1 MPIKYQAL
9 GSSGTDL
16 ILKAA
21 PNVSVTLS
29 KENYTNTITAN
40 ENGQALFKNL
50 SNGTYTATAQG
61 SDGTQYQKEILINDI
76 KEDVLIVQKIAN
88 LPVGSKIE
96 FSSGRKF
103 ILMKHKAK
111 EHDQNSATLVSEF
124 IQEDYSW
131 TFDTYGGPIYDEN
144 TDLQNLLN
152 KYLSELSWYERK
164 NVVTFKA
171 DGMRAYRSQSWQYP
185 KIDQH
190 FYLLSLA
197 EVGFD
202 NGDFPEKAS
211 ERNLG
216 FTNDA
221 SRIKKNENGTA
232 GTYWL
237 RNGYHKT
244 PTSNHWYIGP
254 AGGQNRI
261 SDDSSKPFTAG
272 VVLGVDISESAT
284 VYLDSDGYY
293 RVTDK

>member
-29 KENYTNTITAN
+29 KENYTNTIVAN

-50 SNGTYTATAQG
+50 SNGTYIATAQD

-76 KEDVLIVQKIAN
+76 KEDILIVQKIAN

-111 EHDQNSATLVSEF
+111 AHDQNSATFVSEF
-124 IQEDYSW
+124 IQEDFSW
-131 TFDTYGGPIYDEN
+131 VFGSYGGPIYDKNE
-144 TDLQNLLN
+144 DLQNLLN
-152 KYLSELSWYERK
+152 KYYGELSGYERE
-164 NVVTFKA
+164 NIVNFTA
-171 DGMRAYRSQSWQYP
+171 DGLYGYRGGSYERPTISQR
-185 KIDQH
+185 

-197 EVGFD
+197 EVGYD
-202 NGDFPEKAS
+202 ESDFTEKAS

-216 FTNDA
+216 FPNID
-221 SRIKKNENGTA
+221 SRIKRYKNGESGK
-232 GTYWL
+232 YWL
-237 RNGYHKT
+237 RNGKESHNPRSYHF
-244 PTSNHWYIGP
+244 YIGP
-254 AGGQNRI
+254 MGEQNKMT
-261 SDDSSKPFTAG
+261 DSSEPFVAG
-272 VVLGVDISESAT
+272 IVLGVDISENAM
-284 VYLDSDGYY
+284 VYLETDGYY
-293 RVTDK
+293 RVTDN